1 MHKAMYKES
10 SVSDN
15 FTNADSMSPD
25 AGTNPSAAPD
35 SAIAGA
41 QSLSPK
47 VETKTFRQ
55 RLVRELLSWVWV
67 ALAFFLITGTMVQ
80 ARVIPSASMEGTLLI
95 GDHLLMSRF
104 GYDIGLPFTRYHIR
118 LWREP
123 RRQQVVIFHAPLP
136 DRDEDFIKRLIGMPG
151 DTVQIRQGRVFVNGE
166 ALSEPYRHDPP
177 DSLDNFG
184 PITVPPRSYFVL
196 GDNREDSWDSRGWGF
211 VPESNI
217 IGTPVVIYMSVQAN
231 EDAWQPGQVRERVY
245 AYANALLH
253 PRLVRWRR
261 LLTTF

>member
-1 MHKAMYKES
+1 MN
-10 SVSDN
+10 DD
-15 FTNADSMSPD
+15 FTT
-25 AGTNPSAAPD
+25 GE
-35 SAIAGA
+35 
-41 QSLSPK
+41 SLSPSADAELSAGGNTATAAPPARSSATESRTLREI
-47 VETKTFRQ
+47 V
-55 RLVRELLSWVWV
+55 VRELLSWVWV

-80 ARVIPSASMEGTLLI
+80 ARVIPSASMEGTLLV

-177 DSLDNFG
+177 NTQDNFG
-184 PITVPPRSYFVL
+184 PVTVPARDYFVL
-196 GDNREDSWDSRGWGF
+196 GDNREDSWDSRHWGF

-231 EDAWQPGQVRERVY
+231 EDAWQPGQVRERMY
-245 AYANALLH
+245 AYANAVLH

-261 LLTTF
+261 LMTTF

>member
-1 MHKAMYKES
+1 VNDDLS
-10 SVSDN
+10 S
-15 FTNADSMSPD
+15 ADSL
-25 AGTNPSAAPD
+25 NPSVDANVSALPD
-35 SAIAGA
+35 SAV
-41 QSLSPK
+41 
-47 VETKTFRQ
+47 VETPKLSSAAKSRTFRQ
-55 RLVRELLSWVWV
+55 ILVRELLSWIWV

-104 GYDIGLPFTRYHIR
+104 GYDIGLPFTRFHIR

-177 DSLDNFG
+177 NSADNFG
-184 PITVPPRSYFVL
+184 PVTVPVRSYFVL
-196 GDNREDSWDSRGWGF
+196 GDNRQDSWDSRDWGF

-217 IGTPVVIYMSVQAN
+217 IGTPVVIYMSVQAS

-245 AYANALLH
+245 AYANAVLH
-253 PRLVRWRR
+253 PHLVRWRR

>member
-1 MHKAMYKES
+1 M
-10 SVSDN
+10 SDDFN
-15 FTNADSMSPD
+15 GADSMSPKSTTPD
-25 AGTNPSAAPD
+25 AGANLSDGPHLATADAPS
-35 SAIAGA
+35 
-41 QSLSPK
+41 QSPA
-47 VETKTFRQ
+47 VEHRTFRQ
-55 RLVRELLSWVWV
+55 LLVRELLSWVWV

-80 ARVIPSASMEGTLLI
+80 ARVIPSASMEGTLLV

-151 DTVQIRQGRVFVNGE
+151 DIVRIRQGRVFVNDQ

-177 DSLDNFG
+177 NALDNFG
-184 PITVPPRSYFVL
+184 PVTVPARSYFVL
-196 GDNREDSWDSRGWGF
+196 GDNREDSWDSRDWGF

-217 IGTPVVIYMSVQAN
+217 IGTPVVIYMSVQAS
-231 EDAWQPGQVRERVY
+231 EDAWQPGQVRERMY

-261 LLTTF
+261 LLKTF

>member
-1 MHKAMYKES
+1 
-10 SVSDN
+10 VNDN
-15 FTNADSMSPD
+15 YTSADSRIP
-25 AGTNPSAAPD
+25 A
-35 SAIAGA
+35 AGA
-41 QSLSPK
+41 DLSAGRDSVIPDGPSHSPA
-47 VETKTFRQ
+47 VESRTFRE

-104 GYDIGLPFTRYHIR
+104 GYDIGLPFTRYHVR

-123 RRQQVVIFHAPLP
+123 RRQQVVVFHAPLP

-151 DTVQIRQGRVFVNGE
+151 DTVQIRQGRVFVNGQ

-177 DSLDNFG
+177 NALDNFG
-184 PITVPPRSYFVL
+184 PVTVPARSYFVL
-196 GDNREDSWDSRGWGF
+196 GDNREDSWDSRDWGF

-231 EDAWQPGQVRERVY
+231 EDAWQPGQVRERIY

>member
-1 MHKAMYKES
+1 VNDDFLGATGSDPIS
-10 SVSDN
+10 SG
-15 FTNADSMSPD
+15 ADVI
-25 AGTNPSAAPD
+25 PSVEASLPAATALAAP
-35 SAIAGA
+35 GA
-41 QSLSPK
+41 QSPPLA
-47 VETKTFRQ
+47 VLHKTFRQ
-55 RLVRELLSWVWV
+55 RLVRELLSWIWV

-80 ARVIPSASMEGTLLI
+80 ARVIPSASMEATLLI

-104 GYDIGLPFTRYHIR
+104 GYDIGLPFTRYHLR

-151 DTVQIRQGRVFVNGE
+151 DNVQIRQGRVFVNGE

-177 DSLDNFG
+177 NALDNFG
-184 PITVPPRSYFVL
+184 PVTVPSRSYFVL
-196 GDNREDSWDSRGWGF
+196 GDNREDSWDSRDWGF

-217 IGTPVVIYMSVQAN
+217 IGTPVVIYMSVQAS
-231 EDAWQPGQVRERVY
+231 EDAWQPGQVRERIY

>member
-1 MHKAMYKES
+1 MN
-10 SVSDN
+10 DD
-15 FTNADSMSPD
+15 FTSTGPITPD
-25 AGTNPSAAPD
+25 AGVSTTAAPPSTDVAATGHQKAAD
-35 SAIAGA
+35 SI
-41 QSLSPK
+41 
-47 VETKTFRQ
+47 TFRQ

-177 DSLDNFG
+177 NATDNFG
-184 PITVPPRSYFVL
+184 PVTIPARSYFVL
-196 GDNREDSWDSRGWGF
+196 GDNREDSWDSRDWGF

-217 IGTPVVIYMSVQAN
+217 IGTPVVIYMSVQAD
-231 EDAWQPGQVRERVY
+231 EDAWQPGQVRERMY
-245 AYANALLH
+245 AYANALIH
-253 PRLVRWRR
+253 PRLVRWQR
-261 LLTTF
+261 LLKTF

>member
-1 MHKAMYKES
+1 
-10 SVSDN
+10 VNDD
-15 FTNADSMSPD
+15 FTTTGPISPD
-25 AGTNPSAAPD
+25 AGTNLSAGPQLATPSAPSS
-35 SAIAGA
+35 SA
-41 QSLSPK
+41 
-47 VETKTFRQ
+47 VESNTFRQ

-151 DTVQIRQGRVFVNGE
+151 DSVQIRQGRVFVNGE
-166 ALSEPYRHDPP
+166 AISEPYRHDPP
-177 DSLDNFG
+177 NPVDNFG
-184 PITVPPRSYFVL
+184 PVTVPARSYFVL
-196 GDNREDSWDSRGWGF
+196 GDNREDSWDSRDWGF

-231 EDAWQPGQVRERVY
+231 EDAWQPGQVRERFY

>member
-1 MHKAMYKES
+1 VNDDFSTADS
-10 SVSDN
+10 L
-15 FTNADSMSPD
+15 TPNADAAVSP
-25 AGTNPSAAPD
+25 AGDSGIPQTAARARAAE
-35 SAIAGA
+35 SR
-41 QSLSPK
+41 S
-47 VETKTFRQ
+47 FRQ
-55 RLVRELLSWVWV
+55 IIVRELLSWVWV

-80 ARVIPSASMEGTLLI
+80 ARVIPSASMEGTLLV

-151 DTVQIRQGRVFVNGE
+151 DTLQIRLGRVFVNGQ

-177 DSLDNFG
+177 NALDNFG
-184 PITVPPRSYFVL
+184 PVTVPPRSYFVL
-196 GDNREDSWDSRGWGF
+196 GDNREDSWDSRDWGF

-231 EDAWQPGQVRERVY
+231 EDAWQPGQVRERMY

>member
-1 MHKAMYKES
+1 
-10 SVSDN
+10 VNDD
-15 FTNADSMSPD
+15 FTAS
-25 AGTNPSAAPD
+25 G
-35 SAIAGA
+35 
-41 QSLSPK
+41 SLSPPPSAP
-47 VETKTFRQ
+47 VSTGGDSRPADGASHLPAAEVRTFRQ

-67 ALAFFLITGTMVQ
+67 ALAFLLITGTMVQ

-104 GYDIGLPFTRYHIR
+104 GYDIGLPFTRYHLR

-123 RRQQVVIFHAPLP
+123 RRQQVVIFH
-136 DRDEDFIKRLIGMPG
+136 GMPA
-151 DTVQIRQGRVFVNGE
+151 DTVEIRQGPVLVNGQ

-177 DSLDNFG
+177 NAGENFG
-184 PITVPPRSYFVL
+184 PVTVPVRSYFVL
-196 GDNREDSWDSRGWGF
+196 GDNREDSWDSRDWGF

-231 EDAWQPGQVRERVY
+231 EDAWQPGQVRERIY

-261 LLTTF
+261 LLKTF

>member
-1 MHKAMYKES
+1 
-10 SVSDN
+10 VSDN
-15 FTNADSMSPD
+15 FTNADSMGPD

-35 SAIAGA
+35 SAVAGT

-151 DTVQIRQGRVFVNGE
+151 DSVQIRQGRVFVNGE
-166 ALSEPYRHDPP
+166 AISEPYRHDPP
-177 DSLDNFG
+177 NPVENFG
-184 PITVPPRSYFVL
+184 PVTVPTRSYFVL
-196 GDNREDSWDSRGWGF
+196 GDNREDSWDSRDWGF

-231 EDAWQPGQVRERVY
+231 EDAWQPGQVRERFY

>member
-1 MHKAMYKES
+1 
-10 SVSDN
+10 VNDD
-15 FTNADSMSPD
+15 FTTTGPISPD
-25 AGTNPSAAPD
+25 AATNLSAGPPLAAPEAPSHT
-35 SAIAGA
+35 SA
-41 QSLSPK
+41 
-47 VETKTFRQ
+47 VESNTFRQ

-67 ALAFFLITGTMVQ
+67 ALAFFLITGSMVQ

-151 DTVQIRQGRVFVNGE
+151 DNIQIRLGRVFVNGE
-166 ALSEPYRHDPP
+166 AISEPYRHDPP
-177 DSLDNFG
+177 NPVDNFG
-184 PITVPPRSYFVL
+184 PVTVPARSYFVL
-196 GDNREDSWDSRGWGF
+196 GDNREDSWDSRDWGF

-217 IGTPVVIYMSVQAN
+217 IGTPVVIYMSVQAS
-231 EDAWQPGQVRERVY
+231 EDAWQPGQVRERFY
-245 AYANALLH
+245 AYANAVLH

-261 LLTTF
+261 LLKTF

>member
-1 MHKAMYKES
+1 MN
-10 SVSDN
+10 DD
-15 FTNADSMSPD
+15 FTSTGPVNPD
-25 AGTNPSAAPD
+25 AGVSITAGSPSANVNAAEQPP
-35 SAIAGA
+35 AGE
-41 QSLSPK
+41 SR
-47 VETKTFRQ
+47 TFRQ
-55 RLVRELLSWVWV
+55 RLARELLSWVWV
-67 ALAFFLITGTMVQ
+67 ALAFLLITGTMVQ

-177 DSLDNFG
+177 NSSDNFG
-184 PITVPPRSYFVL
+184 PVTVPPRSYFVL
-196 GDNREDSWDSRGWGF
+196 GDNREDSWDSRDWGF

-231 EDAWQPGQVRERVY
+231 EDAWQPGQVRERIY

-261 LLTTF
+261 LMTTF

>member
-1 MHKAMYKES
+1 MN
-10 SVSDN
+10 DD
-15 FTNADSMSPD
+15 FTKTDSLNAGADGNLSIV
-25 AGTNPSAAPD
+25 PSAAIPETPTP
-35 SAIAGA
+35 
-41 QSLSPK
+41 SLAAPSR
-47 VETKTFRQ
+47 TFRQ
-55 RLVRELLSWVWV
+55 ILVRELLSWVWV

-80 ARVIPSASMEGTLLI
+80 ARVIPSASMEGTLLV

-151 DTVQIRQGRVFVNGE
+151 DTVQIRQGRVFVNGQ

-177 DSLDNFG
+177 NSLDNFG
-184 PITVPPRSYFVL
+184 PVTVPMRSYFVL
-196 GDNREDSWDSRGWGF
+196 GDNREDSWDSRDWGF

-231 EDAWQPGQVRERVY
+231 EDAWQPGQVRERLY

>member
-1 MHKAMYKES
+1 
-10 SVSDN
+10 VNDD
-15 FTNADSMSPD
+15 FTSTGPVKPD
-25 AGTNPSAAPD
+25 AGVSITAGSPSATVNAAEHQP
-35 SAIAGA
+35 AGE
-41 QSLSPK
+41 SS
-47 VETKTFRQ
+47 TFRQ

-67 ALAFFLITGTMVQ
+67 ALAFLLITGTMVQ

-177 DSLDNFG
+177 NSLDNFG
-184 PITVPPRSYFVL
+184 PVTVPARSYFVL
-196 GDNREDSWDSRGWGF
+196 GDNREDSWDSRDWGF

-231 EDAWQPGQVRERVY
+231 EDAWQPGQVRERIY

-253 PRLVRWRR
+253 PHLVRWRR
-261 LLTTF
+261 LMTTF

>member
-1 MHKAMYKES
+1 M
-10 SVSDN
+10 SDD
-15 FTNADSMSPD
+15 FTNADSMSPGLD
-25 AGTNPSAAPD
+25 ANLSAGRGL
-35 SAIAGA
+35 AGA
-41 QSLSPK
+41 DAAGHSAPVQSM
-47 VETKTFRQ
+47 TFRQ

-80 ARVIPSASMEGTLLI
+80 ARVIPSASMESTLLI

-151 DTVQIRQGRVFVNGE
+151 DTVQISQGRVFVNSQP
-166 ALSEPYRHDPP
+166 LSEPYRHDPP
-177 DSLDNFG
+177 NALDNFG
-184 PITVPPRSYFVL
+184 PVTVPARSYFVL
-196 GDNREDSWDSRGWGF
+196 GDNREDSWDSRDWGF

-231 EDAWQPGQVRERVY
+231 EDAWQPGQVRERIY

-261 LLTTF
+261 LLKTF

>member
-1 MHKAMYKES
+1 M
-10 SVSDN
+10 SDHLPS
-15 FTNADSMSPD
+15 ADSLSPD
-25 AGTNPSAAPD
+25 AATNISAGAGSD
-35 SAIAGA
+35 SAIAA
-41 QSLSPK
+41 QDQTA
-47 VETKTFRQ
+47 VQDKTFRQ

-151 DTVQIRQGRVFVNGE
+151 DNVQIRQGRVFVNGE
-166 ALSEPYRHDPP
+166 AISEPYRHDPP
-177 DSLDNFG
+177 NALDNFG
-184 PITVPPRSYFVL
+184 PITVPARSYFVL
-196 GDNREDSWDSRGWGF
+196 GDNREDSWDSRDWGF

-231 EDAWQPGQVRERVY
+231 EDAWQPGQVRERIY
-245 AYANALLH
+245 AYANAILH

>member
-1 MHKAMYKES
+1 MNDDS
-10 SVSDN
+10 PS
-15 FTNADSMSPD
+15 ADSLGP
-25 AGTNPSAAPD
+25 AAHAHLTPGSASATATAP
-35 SAIAGA
+35 G
-41 QSLSPK
+41 LSP
-47 VETKTFRQ
+47 VAEPKTFRQ
-55 RLVRELLSWVWV
+55 TLVRELLSWIWV

-80 ARVIPSASMEGTLLI
+80 ARVIPSASMEGTLLV

-104 GYDIGLPFTRYHIR
+104 GYDIGLPFTRYHLR

-151 DTVQIRQGRVFVNGE
+151 DTVQIRQGRVFVNDQ
-166 ALSEPYRHDPP
+166 ALSEPYRHNPP
-177 DSLDNFG
+177 NEAENFG
-184 PITVPPRSYFVL
+184 PVTVPARSYFVL
-196 GDNREDSWDSRGWGF
+196 GDNREDSWDSRDWGF

-217 IGTPVVIYMSVQAN
+217 IGTPVVIYMSVQAS
-231 EDAWQPGQVRERVY
+231 EEAWQPGQVRERIY
-245 AYANALLH
+245 AYVNALLH

>member
-1 MHKAMYKES
+1 VNDDFS
-10 SVSDN
+10 S
-15 FTNADSMSPD
+15 ADSLNPSLD
-25 AGTNPSAAPD
+25 ANLSAAPA
-35 SAIAGA
+35 SVVAETPQHSPAA
-41 QSLSPK
+41 QSRA
-47 VETKTFRQ
+47 FRQ
-55 RLVRELLSWVWV
+55 ILVRELLSWVWV

-80 ARVIPSASMEGTLLI
+80 ARVIPSASMEGTLLV

-104 GYDIGLPFTRYHIR
+104 GYDIGLPFTRFHIR

-151 DTVQIRQGRVFVNGE
+151 DTVQIRQGRVFVNGQ

-177 DSLDNFG
+177 NSADNFG
-184 PITVPPRSYFVL
+184 PVTIPVRSYFVL
-196 GDNREDSWDSRGWGF
+196 GDNREDSWDSRDWGF

-245 AYANALLH
+245 AYANAFLH
-253 PRLVRWRR
+253 PHLVRWRR

>member
-1 MHKAMYKES
+1 MN
-10 SVSDN
+10 DD
-15 FTNADSMSPD
+15 FINADPMTSETSASVP
-25 AGTNPSAAPD
+25 AGAN

-41 QSLSPK
+41 QSPAPAA
-47 VETKTFRQ
+47 EAQTFRQ

-80 ARVIPSASMEGTLLI
+80 ARVIPSASMEGTLLV

-151 DTVQIRQGRVFVNGE
+151 DTVAIRQGRVFVNGE

-177 DSLDNFG
+177 TVDDNFG
-184 PITVPPRSYFVL
+184 PVTVPPRSYFVL

-231 EDAWQPGQVRERVY
+231 EDAWQPGQVRERIY

>member
-1 MHKAMYKES
+1 
-10 SVSDN
+10 VIDD
-15 FTNADSMSPD
+15 FTTTGPISPGSGTNLSAGPPLANPD
-25 AGTNPSAAPD
+25 APSQS
-35 SAIAGA
+35 SA
-41 QSLSPK
+41 
-47 VETKTFRQ
+47 VESNTFRQ

-67 ALAFFLITGTMVQ
+67 ALAFFLITGSMVQ

-104 GYDIGLPFTRYHIR
+104 GYDVGLPFTRYHIR

-151 DTVQIRQGRVFVNGE
+151 DSIQIRQGRVFVNGE
-166 ALSEPYRHDPP
+166 AISEPYRHDPP
-177 DSLDNFG
+177 NPVDNFG
-184 PITVPPRSYFVL
+184 PVTVPPRSYFVL
-196 GDNREDSWDSRGWGF
+196 GDNREDSWDSRDWGF

-217 IGTPVVIYMSVQAN
+217 IGTPVVIYMSVQAS
-231 EDAWQPGQVRERVY
+231 EDAWQPGQVRERFY
-245 AYANALLH
+245 AYANAVLH

-261 LLTTF
+261 LLKTF